1 MGKDHR
7 LRISDREL
15 EIARRAVT
23 ALSTILQDDN
33 PPLVQELQA
42 LQLRLTDPRPGGVR
56 REIRRLRR
64 GTK

>member
-1 MGKDHR
+1 MAKEHHIR
-7 LRISDREL
+7 LNDREL

-33 PPLVQELQA
+33 PPLVQELRV
-42 LQLRLTDPRPGGVR
+42 LQLRLQDPRPGGVP
-56 REIRRLRR
+56 REIRQSRR